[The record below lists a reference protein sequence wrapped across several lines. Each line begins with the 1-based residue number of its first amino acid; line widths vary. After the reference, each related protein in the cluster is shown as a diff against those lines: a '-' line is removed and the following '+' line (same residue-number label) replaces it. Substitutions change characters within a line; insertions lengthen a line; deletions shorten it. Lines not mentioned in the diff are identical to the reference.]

1 MVSLDY
7 LLTTRKKMSTTKWK
21 CMCPDSEVC
30 NAGYHLQNTCPKSG
44 DKGKIVKAGDATPK
58 PKKAKP
64 AKKAAKKADAKKA
77 PAKKAAAPKAKPK
90 APSQMSEAEI
100 YDEMARL
107 ARRKAKLRAA
117 KRKMEEEEEES
128 ESESESEEE

>member
-1 MVSLDY
+1 
-7 LLTTRKKMSTTKWK
+7 
-21 CMCPDSEVC
+21 MCSDPDVC
-30 NAGYHLQNTCPKSG
+30 PAGYHLQNTCPKSG
-44 DKGKIVKAGDATPK
+44 DKGKLVKASEPTPK

-117 KRKMEEEEEES
+117 KRKMQEEEEEEES

>member
-1 MVSLDY
+1 MVLLDY

-77 PAKKAAAPKAKPK
+77 PAKKAAAPKAKKPK

-107 ARRKAKLRAA
+107 ARRKAKLR
-117 KRKMEEEEEES
+117 EVLYSS

>member
-1 MVSLDY
+1 MDFLDY

-58 PKKAKP
+58 PKTAKP
-64 AKKAAKKADAKKA
+64 AKKADAKKA

-117 KRKMEEEEEES
+117 KRKMQEEEEEES
-128 ESESESEEE
+128 ESEEEE